1 MPRLTTPRRPAR
13 RTPWRFAW
21 IKPRHAAMAA
31 IGAAMVGALAVGGIW
46 VERAGIGE
54 RIADWTSERA
64 SDALR
69 VTARAGL
76 GVREIVVTG
85 RVHTSAAEILA
96 ALDLHDGEALLG
108 FDGAAARGA
117 LERLPWVREAQ
128 VERRFPS
135 TVRVQI
141 VERVPLA
148 LWQTQG
154 RHVVLDADGKEI
166 RRADPGTFANL
177 MIVVGS
183 DAPAHAR
190 ELLALLATEPDLKDR
205 VSAAVRVGGRRWDLV
220 LDGETRVQLP
230 EQQIAAAWTRL
241 ADAQRREAIL
251 GRAVA
256 RIDLRLADRITFQP
270 VAATAATNASGAA
283 GPQAA
288 SRPRP
293 AIRSN

>member
-1 MPRLTTPRRPAR
+1 MPRLTPARRPAR
-13 RTPWRFAW
+13 RTPWRIAW
-21 IKPRHAAMAA
+21 IKPRHAAMAT
-31 IGAAMVGALAVGGIW
+31 IGLVLAGALAAGWIW
-46 VERAGIGE
+46 MDRSRLGE
-54 RIADWTSERA
+54 RVADWTSDIA

-85 RVHTSAAEILA
+85 RVHTSAAEILD
-96 ALDLHDGEALLG
+96 ALDLHDGEPLLG
-108 FDGAAARGA
+108 FDGAAARTA

-128 VERRFPS
+128 VERRFPA
-135 TVRVQI
+135 TVRVRI
-141 VERVPLA
+141 VERLPLA

-154 RHVVLDADGKEI
+154 RHVVLDTDGKEI
-166 RRADPGTFANL
+166 RKADPGAFANL
-177 MIVVGS
+177 VMVVGA
-183 DAPAHAR
+183 DAPAHTR
-190 ELLALLATEPDLKDR
+190 ELLALLATEPDLKGR

-220 LDGETRVQLP
+220 LDGETRVHLP
-230 EQQIAAAWTRL
+230 EQQIAAAWARL

-256 RIDLRLADRITFQP
+256 RIDLRLADRMTIQP
-270 VAATAATNASGAA
+270 VAATPATTASA
-283 GPQAA
+283 GQQTA